1 MSSKIELNGK
11 QMKYLRESNQI
22 SQQEVAYFMGD
33 ILVVENVVDGSKRIV
48 ENHGIT
54 TESTKRILKG

>member
-1 MSSKIELNGK
+1 MSSKIELSGT
-11 QMKYLRESNQI
+11 QMRHLRETNLI
-22 SQQEVAYFMGD
+22 SQQEVAYFVGD

-48 ENHGIT
+48 ENHGVT